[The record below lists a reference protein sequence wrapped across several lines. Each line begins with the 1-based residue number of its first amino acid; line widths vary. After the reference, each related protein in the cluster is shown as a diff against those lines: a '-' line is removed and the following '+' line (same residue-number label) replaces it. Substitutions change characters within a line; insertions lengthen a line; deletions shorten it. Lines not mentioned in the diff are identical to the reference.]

1 VTDATNDR
9 STLNI
14 STEISDSVRRCADGT
29 AGSSVS
35 AKIVGHM
42 VNYAGVVERLGARI
56 GSNSV
61 PIQLPALL
69 YRQVR
74 YESISPLRILQPTST
89 TRAIQSSADYR

>member
-1 VTDATNDR
+1 MSIQVTDVTIDR

-14 STEISDSVRRCADGT
+14 STEISDGVRRCADGT

-35 AKIVGHM
+35 AKIVGHV
-42 VNYAGVVERLGARI
+42 VNYAGAVERLGARI

-69 YRQVR
+69 
-74 YESISPLRILQPTST
+74 
-89 TRAIQSSADYR
+89 